1 MSMSEDVK
9 PRIWKAISIEW
20 RKDSLVRMVTTFKE
34 EGLPVIEL
42 EPTMRMMKDMADAL
56 EQINKEE
63 INSMRPGGGYSKS
76 ARISYEALEKY
87 RKFKE
92 GLNK

>member
-1 MSMSEDVK
+1 MSEDVK

-42 EPTMRMMKDMADAL
+42 EPTMRMMDELATSL
-56 EQINKEE
+56 ERINKEE
-63 INSMRPGGGYSKS
+63 INSIRPGGGYSNS

>member
-1 MSMSEDVK
+1 MSEDVK

-42 EPTMRMMKDMADAL
+42 EPTTRLIDELATSL
-56 EQINKEE
+56 ERINKEE
-63 INSMRPGGGYSKS
+63 INSMRPGGGYSNS

-87 RKFKE
+87 RKFKD
-92 GLNK
+92 GLK